1 MVKLTQKDQKRR
13 PGFFDRVGRWFRGLF
28 AMVRNFKRLTPAQ
41 KRRTVLLCT
50 VPVLVVVALVALPLS
65 LLLGRGTPTVEP
77 QQQQQAV
84 YEQSEYQREAAQFA
98 DLFLPK
104 TDDAGEEYLQETLF
118 VGDSNTVR
126 LANFG
131 EIEMNSMAAV
141 VGMGVQSVPGSACI
155 WFAGYDNPVTMPRAA
170 ALLQPR
176 RMIVMFGTN
185 NTDMGT
191 DDFITAYQ
199 EALEA
204 LHKAYPYADLI
215 IASIPPV
222 GANKSDAAATQKKVD
237 SFNLGLAKLAQQNGY
252 QFLNGIEVL
261 KADNGYM
268 KPAYVE
274 NDGLHFTAKGASVY
288 IDYVRTHSYI
298 TDDTRPTLKA
308 RPTRISPPVVE
319 TPSPLPQA
327 PAQVPATATPSP
339 TPTATPTASPTASP
353 VPTAAPTPTPAP
365 TVAPPAAT
373 APPAPSA
380 PPVDSTPPAASS
392 TGGVS
397 SAPSTPA
404 TSSEAPS
411 ATLPADSSAV
421 SPAPPDAV
429 SE

>member
-1 MVKLTQKDQKRR
+1 MVKLTQKYQKRG
-13 PGFFDRVGRWFRGLF
+13 PGFWGRVRRWFRGLF

-50 VPVLVVVALVALPLS
+50 VPVLAVVVLVALPVS
-65 LLLGRGTPTVEP
+65 LLLGKGAPTVES

-84 YEQSEYQREAAQFA
+84 YEQSEYEREAAQFA

-104 TDDAGEEYLQETLF
+104 TDDAGEKYLQETLF

-155 WFAGYDNPVTMPRAA
+155 WFAGYDSPVTMPKAA

-185 NTDMGT
+185 NTDMDT
-191 DDFITAYQ
+191 DDFVKAYQ

-204 LHKAYPYADLI
+204 LQKAYPYADLI

-222 GANKSDAAATQKKVD
+222 GANKPDAAATQKKVD

-252 QFLNGIEVL
+252 QFLNSVEVL
-261 KADNGYM
+261 KGNNGYM

-298 TDDTRPTLKA
+298 TEDTRPTLKA
-308 RPTRISPPVVE
+308 RPTRISPPVIE
-319 TPSPLPQA
+319 SPSPPPQA
-327 PAQVPATATPSP
+327 PAEVSATATPSP

-353 VPTAAPTPTPAP
+353 APTAVPTPTPAP
-365 TVAPPAAT
+365 TVAPPAST
-373 APPAPSA
+373 APPASSSPTVVSA
-380 PPVDSTPPAASS
+380 PSSVS
-392 TGGVS
+392 TGGS
-397 SAPSTPA
+397 SAAPSTPV
-404 TSSEAPS
+404 TSEAPS
-411 ATLPADSSAV
+411 STGPAVSSAA
-421 SPAPPDAV
+421 SPVPSASVPK
-429 SE
+429 

>member
-1 MVKLTQKDQKRR
+1 MVKLTQKYQKRG
-13 PGFFDRVGRWFRGLF
+13 PGFWGRVRRWFRGLF

-50 VPVLVVVALVALPLS
+50 VPVLAVVVLVALPVS
-65 LLLGRGTPTVEP
+65 LLLGKGAPTVES

-84 YEQSEYQREAAQFA
+84 YEQSEYEREAAQFA

-104 TDDAGEEYLQETLF
+104 TDDAGEKYLQETLF

-155 WFAGYDNPVTMPRAA
+155 WFAGYDNPVTMPKAA

-185 NTDMGT
+185 NTDMDT
-191 DDFITAYQ
+191 DDFVKAYQ

-204 LHKAYPYADLI
+204 LQKAYPYADLI

-222 GANKSDAAATQKKVD
+222 GANKPDAAATQKKVD

-252 QFLNGIEVL
+252 QFLNSVEVL
-261 KADNGYM
+261 KDNNGYM

-308 RPTRISPPVVE
+308 RPTRISPPVIE
-319 TPSPLPQA
+319 SPSPPPQA
-327 PAQVPATATPSP
+327 PAEVSATATPSP
-339 TPTATPTASPTASP
+339 TPTATPTASPA
-353 VPTAAPTPTPAP
+353 PTAAPTPTPAP
-365 TVAPPAAT
+365 TVAPPAST
-373 APPAPSA
+373 APPVSSSSPAASTGGSSAAPSTPVMSEAPSSVVPVDSSTASPAPSA
-380 PPVDSTPPAASS
+380 SVPK
-392 TGGVS
+392 
-397 SAPSTPA
+397 
-404 TSSEAPS
+404 
-411 ATLPADSSAV
+411 
-421 SPAPPDAV
+421 
-429 SE
+429 

>member
-1 MVKLTQKDQKRR
+1 VVKLTQKYQKRG
-13 PGFFDRVGRWFRGLF
+13 PGFFDRAGRWFRGLF

-41 KRRTVLLCT
+41 KRRTVLLCA
-50 VPVLVVVALVALPLS
+50 VPVLAVVVLVALPVS
-65 LLLGRGTPTVEP
+65 LLLARGTPLVES

-84 YEQSEYQREAAQFA
+84 YEQSEYEREAAQFA

-155 WFAGYDNPVTMPRAA
+155 WFAGYDNPVTMPKAA

-185 NTDMGT
+185 NTDMDT
-191 DDFITAYQ
+191 DDFVKAYQ
-199 EALEA
+199 EALDA
-204 LHKAYPYADLI
+204 LQKAYPYADLI

-222 GANKSDAAATQKKVD
+222 GANKPDAAATQKKVD
-237 SFNLGLAKLAQQNGY
+237 SFNLGLAKLAQQKGY
-252 QFLNGIEVL
+252 QFLNSVEVL
-261 KADNGYM
+261 KDNNGYM

-308 RPTRISPPVVE
+308 RPTRINPPFTE
-319 TPSPLPQA
+319 SSSQPEQA
-327 PAQVPATATPSP
+327 PAEAPVTATPSP

-353 VPTAAPTPTPAP
+353 APTAAPTAAPTPPPAP
-365 TVAPPAAT
+365 TAAPPAAS
-373 APPAPSA
+373 APPPASTGGSSTAPSA
-380 PPVDSTPPAASS
+380 PVTSSAAPSSTVPAASS
-392 TGGVS
+392 TAS
-397 SAPSTPA
+397 P
-404 TSSEAPS
+404 APS
-411 ATLPADSSAV
+411 ASVP
-421 SPAPPDAV
+421 
-429 SE
+429 E